1 MFSLRRLIAFLC
13 VVAVILAAIAPAAP
27 GLLWAILVPLLLF
40 VGAVVIAPI
49 SRESEN
55 SDASAFPFLSVVT
68 SRAPPNA
75 WSL

>member
-55 SDASAFPFLSVVT
+55 SDAPAFPFLSVVT